1 MNISIENLRTIA
13 PAICQK
19 FDVRRLDVFGSV
31 ARGTST
37 NTSDLDLLVE
47 FNAPRN
53 HPAKRFFGLLHQLE
67 DTLNCKVDILTMRG
81 LRNPYFRKRI
91 LQERITVYEG

>member
-1 MNISIENLRTIA
+1 MNISIENLKTIV

-19 FDVRRLDVFGSV
+19 FDVKRLDVFGSV

-37 NTSDLDLLVE
+37 KNSDIDLLVE
-47 FNAPRN
+47 FNTPEN
-53 HPAKRFFGLLHQLE
+53 HPAKRFFGFLHQLE

-81 LRNPYFRKRI
+81 LRNPYFQDRVLKEKMSI
-91 LQERITVYEG
+91 YER